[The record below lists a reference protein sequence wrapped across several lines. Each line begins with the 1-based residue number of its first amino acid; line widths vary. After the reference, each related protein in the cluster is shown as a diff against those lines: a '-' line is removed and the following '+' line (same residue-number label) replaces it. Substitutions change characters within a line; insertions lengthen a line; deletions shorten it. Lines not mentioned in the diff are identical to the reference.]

1 MAARYDRANA
11 RLGMP
16 KMDLSLK
23 IAAGSLAVSLAVLA
37 IKSVAWLVTG
47 SVALYSDAM
56 ESIVNVVTAGATIV
70 AIRGAARPP
79 DAEHPYGHQKAE
91 YLSALAVGA
100 LIVAAGLSILWEAY
114 HAFHAPQTIETPW
127 IGMAVNAGATLL
139 NVAWGG
145 VLLRQGRK
153 RRSAA
158 LVADGKHLLTD
169 VVTSVG
175 VLVGVALVVLSG
187 IEILDPA
194 IAVAVA
200 LYVLWSGRGVLAS
213 SISSLLDESAPA
225 EELRR
230 IREVIARNLGDALE
244 THDLRTRHAGRTTFI
259 EFHLV
264 VPGDMTVDESH
275 AICDRLEAA
284 LADALPDA
292 AVTIH
297 VEPEHEARHGA
308 A

>member
-1 MAARYDRANA
+1 M
-11 RLGMP
+11 
-16 KMDLSLK
+16 K
-23 IAAGSLAVSLAVLA
+23 IAAGSLAVSLSVLA
-37 IKSVAWLVTG
+37 IKCVAWRVTG
-47 SVALYSDAM
+47 SVALFSDAM

-100 LIVAAGLSILWEAY
+100 LIVVAGLSILWEAY
-114 HAFHAPQTIETPW
+114 NAFRAPHAIEAPWT
-127 IGMAVNAGATLL
+127 GMAVNAGATLL
-139 NVAWGG
+139 NIAWSS
-145 VLLRQGRK
+145 VLIRQGRK

-169 VVTSVG
+169 VVTSLG
-175 VLVGVALVVLSG
+175 VLVGVALVVLTG

-194 IAVAVA
+194 IAVMVA
-200 LYVLWSGRGVLAS
+200 LFALWSGRGVIAS
-213 SISSLLDESAPA
+213 SMSSLLDEAAPA
-225 EELRR
+225 EELGR
-230 IREVIARNLGDALE
+230 IREVIARSRGDAIE

-264 VPGDMTVDESH
+264 VPGDMTVEESH

-284 LADALPDA
+284 LTDALPG
-292 AVTIH
+292 AVVAIH
-297 VEPEHEARHGA
+297 VEPEHKAKHGEP
-308 A
+308 